1 MFNKILIPNRGEIA
15 LRIIRACKELGIK
28 TVIAYSSADKDS
40 LAVHYADEKIC
51 IGPGESLE
59 SYLNIPHI
67 LSAVEATDAD
77 AVHPGYGFLA
87 ESIPFVE
94 VCEASHITF
103 IGPTA
108 ESIKL
113 LGDKSLARQ
122 TAKKNRIPILPG
134 SNGILKNVKEA
145 KGVAKQIK
153 YPVILKASGGGGGRG
168 MRIVRTENEME
179 PAYLAC
185 QQEAKIAFD
194 NPNLYLEKYLERPRH
209 IEVQI
214 LGDNF
219 GKYISLGERDC
230 SLQRRHQ
237 KLIEESPSP
246 FINRRF
252 RKKLTKLALKI
263 AKSVHYVSAGTI
275 EFLVDDNLSPHFLE
289 MNTRVQVEHPV
300 SELVTNTDIIKEQIR
315 IAEGEKLSLK
325 QKQVQVS
332 GAAIEC
338 RINAED
344 PENNFLPSP
353 GKITQYLPPGGPGIR
368 LDTHIHQGY
377 TVPAYYDSL
386 LAKLISYGKNRE
398 EAISRMQRALDE
410 MVIGGIKTTIPFYK
424 KIFSNPLY
432 LKGKYY
438 VGFIETILENEN
450 EKQ

>member
-28 TVIAYSSADKDS
+28 TVIAHSSADKDS
-40 LAVHYADEKIC
+40 LPVQYADERIC

-67 LSAVEATDAD
+67 LSAIEATDAD

-113 LGDKSLARQ
+113 MGDKSLARQ
-122 TAKKNRIPILPG
+122 TVRENRIPILPG

-145 KGVAKQIK
+145 KEVAKQIK

-168 MRIVRTENEME
+168 MRVVHLESEME
-179 PAYLAC
+179 SAYLTC
-185 QQEAKIAFD
+185 QQEAKAAFD
-194 NPNLYLEKYLERPRH
+194 KPDLYLEKYLERPRH

-214 LGDNF
+214 LADRYDN
-219 GKYISLGERDC
+219 YLCLWERDC

-246 FINRRF
+246 LINQRF
-252 RKKLTKLALKI
+252 RKKLAKLALKI
-263 AKSVHYVSAGTI
+263 AKSVHYISAGTI
-275 EFLVDDNLSPHFLE
+275 EFLVDGNLSPHFLE
-289 MNTRVQVEHPV
+289 MNTRVQVEHPIT
-300 SELVTNTDIIKEQIR
+300 ELVTNTDIIKEQIR
-315 IAEGEKLSLK
+315 IAEGEKLSVK
-325 QKQVQVS
+325 QKDVSIS

-344 PENNFLPSP
+344 SENDFLPSP
-353 GKITQYLPPGGPGIR
+353 GTITRYLPPGGPGIR

-410 MVIGGIKTTIPFYK
+410 MVIEGIKTTIPFYK
-424 KIFSNPLY
+424 KIFTNPLY

-438 VGFIETILENEN
+438 VGFIETILENKN
-450 EKQ
+450 EK